1 MKRNILVLIMLT
13 SSMMGLT
20 ACQTK
25 SNQVVQSS
33 ETVLSEEKQ
42 EGDETSAE
50 MAITGNAL
58 DSAIQD
64 GEGNTNKTADPLT
77 MWEFSDE
84 IKRAESVYP
93 YDDGIF
99 ISNFGDSSGGYV
111 LYRKNEDIQMF
122 IAPGK
127 GLSRPTGMAVGNG
140 MLFVC
145 DGDAVKVYE
154 LADPGNGYREVHI
167 DGSGHLFNDVAVN
180 GNELYISVTDADSI
194 YRMDVSS
201 YEKISEESPTEWARV
216 PGPNGITIGDN
227 ALYIAS
233 ISKDFSS
240 VTDDAVI
247 YRIPDMSDSEIEV
260 LLDVPGLYDGVALS
274 DDGEVLYYSDWNTES
289 VGAIDLVSGEVTSV
303 YQEKGIGPADIA
315 QSGGHLYVPDLQGS
329 RILEFAVDKYKQ

>member
-1 MKRNILVLIMLT
+1 MKRNILFFVMLAF
-13 SSMMGLT
+13 SMVGLT

-25 SNQVVQSS
+25 NDQMVQSP
-33 ETVLSEEKQ
+33 ETVLGEETQ
-42 EGDETSAE
+42 EGDETLAE
-50 MAITGNAL
+50 MPGTGNAL

-64 GEGNTNKTADPLT
+64 EEGDAGEEADPLT
-77 MWEFSDE
+77 MREFSDE
-84 IKRAESVYP
+84 IKRAESVCP
-93 YDDGIF
+93 YDGGIL
-99 ISNFGDSSGGYV
+99 ISNFGDFSGGYV
-111 LYRKNEDIQMF
+111 LYKKNEDTQMF

-154 LADPGNGYREVHI
+154 LAYPGNGYREVHI
-167 DGSGHLFNDVAVN
+167 DGSGHLFNDVVVN
-180 GNELYISVTDADSI
+180 GNELYISVTDADAI
-194 YRMDVSS
+194 YRMDISS

-216 PGPNGITIGDN
+216 PGPNGITIGNN

-233 ISKDFSS
+233 ISKDFSF
-240 VTDDAVI
+240 VTEETVI
-247 YRIPDMSDSEIEV
+247 YRIPDFSAPEAEV

-274 DDGEVLYYSDWNTES
+274 DDGETLYYSDWNTES

-329 RILEFAVDKYKQ
+329 RILEFAANK